1 MKRLR
6 ALFEK
11 HRQIILYIAVGFFA
25 TMVDSLVYFPMLNLT
40 DVPAPICVA
49 LAWASSVTA
58 SFLLYKPFVF
68 QSRDWSKHIV
78 SAEFVRF
85 VTTRMGSGI
94 LEMLFSLVTV
104 TILGLDGNIMRITG
118 MVVVATL
125 NYITTKYVVFKHRR
139 K

>member
-1 MKRLR
+1 MEKLR

-11 HRQIILYIAVGFFA
+11 YRQIILYVAVGLFA
-25 TMVDSLVYFPMLNLT
+25 TLVDSLVYFPLLNLT

-58 SFLLYKPFVF
+58 SFFLYKPFVF

-78 SAEFVRF
+78 SAEFFRF

-104 TILGLDGNIMRITG
+104 TILGFDGNIMRIAG

-125 NYITTKYVVFKHRR
+125 NYITTKYVVFKYKR